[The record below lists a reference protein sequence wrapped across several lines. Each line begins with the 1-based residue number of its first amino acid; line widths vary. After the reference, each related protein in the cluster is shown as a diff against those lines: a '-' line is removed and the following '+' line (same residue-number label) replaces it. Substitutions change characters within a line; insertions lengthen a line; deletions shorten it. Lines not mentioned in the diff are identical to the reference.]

1 MWSEKEIERIGKTF
15 INSSARLEDYLDKDD
30 IEAIK
35 EQGITYFNLKDKI
48 FRPKVLLNS
57 K

>member
-1 MWSEKEIERIGKTF
+1 MWSEKEIGRIGKVF
-15 INSSARLEDYLDKDD
+15 INPNASLEDYLDKDD

-48 FRPKVLLNS
+48 FRPNVLMS
-57 K
+57 IK